1 MLQKNLTAIVLNY
14 GRELEVIKLINF
26 YSQSKIKFTIIDGS
40 PKKKI
45 LKLPQNFKY
54 FFFPGSSTIERIK
67 FGITKVST
75 KYVCIM
81 SDDEFI
87 MENGVIKIIDFLE
100 KNSDIDYS
108 FGVCVGF
115 NFFFNKVVWKIFYQ
129 RFLKIFYIMQESPL
143 DRLSYYLKNNN
154 QGTIIL
160 SICRIKKFRE
170 SLRNCRNFL
179 TSPHANELLITSKMV
194 INGKFKNTKYLYYLR
209 NNTAPPVT
217 TKYHISSNKITD
229 FFYNNSIIARKERIF
244 FFKAIQNELKKK
256 NVRVDLDN
264 IKKIYYQRF
273 LRENSSLNLLI
284 VAKKIKLFIPM
295 YIYKKLSQFYYK
307 MFVWKNF
314 KRFDLLHLDETAYK
328 KKELNKTMDFLNAN
342 Q

>member
-14 GRELEVIKLINF
+14 GRELEVINLINF
-26 YSQSKIKFTIIDGS
+26 YSQSEIKFIIVDGS
-40 PKKKI
+40 LKKKI
-45 LKLPQNFKY
+45 LELPKNFKY
-54 FFFPGSSTIERIK
+54 FFLPGCDAMKRLK
-67 FGITKVST
+67 FGITKVQT

-81 SDDEFI
+81 HDDELI
-87 MENGVIKIIDFLE
+87 MENSVIKIIDFLE
-100 KNSDIDYS
+100 KNLGIDYC
-108 FGVCVGF
+108 FGFCVGF
-115 NFFFNKVVWKIFYQ
+115 NFFLNEVVWKVFYQ
-129 RFLKIFYIMQESPL
+129 RFLKRFYITQESPL

-160 SICRIKKFRE
+160 SICRIRKFKE

-179 TSPHANELLITSKMV
+179 TTPHASELLITSKMV
-194 INGKFKNTKYLYYLR
+194 INGKFKNVKKLYYLR
-209 NNTAPPVT
+209 NNVMPPVT
-217 TKYHISSNKITD
+217 TKYHDASKKINN
-229 FFYNNSIIARKERIF
+229 FFYNNSILARKERIF
-244 FFKAIQNELKKK
+244 FFKAIQDELKKK
-256 NVRVDLDN
+256 NVRVDLGN

-273 LRENSSLNLLI
+273 LRENRSLNLFI

-307 MFVWKNF
+307 MIVWKTF

>member
-1 MLQKNLTAIVLNY
+1 MVEKNLTAIVLNY
-14 GRELEVIKLINF
+14 DRELEVIKLIDF
-26 YSQSKIKFTIIDGS
+26 YSQSKIKFIIIDGS

-54 FFFPGSSTIERIK
+54 FFFPGSDTIERIK

-100 KNSDIDYS
+100 KNPDIDYS

-115 NFFFNKVVWKIFYQ
+115 NFFLKEVVWKIFYQ
-129 RFLKIFYIMQESPL
+129 RFLKRFYITQESPL
-143 DRLSYYLKNNN
+143 DRLSYYLNNNN

-160 SICRIKKFRE
+160 SICRINKFRE

-179 TSPHANELLITSKMV
+179 TSPHANELLITSNMV

-209 NNTAPPVT
+209 NNALSPIT
-217 TKYHISSNKITD
+217 TKYHITSKKIND
-229 FFYNNSIIARKERIF
+229 FFFNNSIIPRKERIF
-244 FFKAIQNELKKK
+244 FFKIIQNELKKK
-256 NVRVDLDN
+256 NIRADLDE

-273 LRENSSLNLLI
+273 LKENRSLKLFI
-284 VAKKIKLFIPM
+284 AAKKIKLFIPL

-307 MFVWKNF
+307 ILVWKNF
-314 KRFDLLHLDETAYK
+314 KRFDLLCLDKTTYK
-328 KKELNKTMDFLNAN
+328 KRELNRIIECLNEN
-342 Q
+342 

>member
-26 YSQSKIKFTIIDGS
+26 YSQSKIKFIIVDGS
-40 PKKKI
+40 VKKKI

-54 FFFPGSSTIERIK
+54 FFLTGCDAMKRLK
-67 FGITKVST
+67 FGITKVQT

-81 SDDEFI
+81 NDDEFI
-87 MENGVIKIIDFLE
+87 MENGVIKIINFLE
-100 KNSDIDYS
+100 KNLDIDYS
-108 FGVCVGF
+108 FGVCLGF
-115 NFFFNKVVWKIFYQ
+115 NFLINKVVWKVFYQ
-129 RFLKIFYIMQESPL
+129 RFLKIFYIMHESPL

-170 SLRNCRNFL
+170 SLRNCQNFL
-179 TSPHANELLITSKMV
+179 TTPHANELLITSKMV
-194 INGKFKNTKYLYYLR
+194 INGKFKNKKYLYYLR
-209 NNTAPPVT
+209 NNALPPVT
-217 TKYHISSNKITD
+217 TKYHIASNKITD
-229 FFYNNSIIARKERIF
+229 FFYNNSITARKERIF
-244 FFKAIQNELKKK
+244 FFKVIQNELKKK
-256 NVRVDLDN
+256 NVRVDLDK

-273 LRENSSLNLLI
+273 LRENRSLKLVI

-295 YIYKKLSQFYYK
+295 YIYKKLSQLYYK
-307 MFVWKNF
+307 MYVWKNY
-314 KRFDLLHLDETAYK
+314 KRFNLLYLGKTAYK
-328 KKELNKTMDFLNAN
+328 KKELDKTMDFLNAN

>member
-256 NVRVDLDN
+256 
-264 IKKIYYQRF
+264 KC
-273 LRENSSLNLLI
+273 
-284 VAKKIKLFIPM
+284 
-295 YIYKKLSQFYYK
+295 
-307 MFVWKNF
+307 
-314 KRFDLLHLDETAYK
+314 
-328 KKELNKTMDFLNAN
+328 
-342 Q
+342 